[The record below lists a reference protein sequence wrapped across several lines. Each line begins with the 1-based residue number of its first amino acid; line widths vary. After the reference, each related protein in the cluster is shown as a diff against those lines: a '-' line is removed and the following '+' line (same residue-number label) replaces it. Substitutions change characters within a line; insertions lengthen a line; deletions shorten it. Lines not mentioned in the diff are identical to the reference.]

1 MKDVL
6 KRIRTNVILIAILGL
21 FFGISSAVAQ
31 TPQAQTGQSD
41 VPPPPAPPPAPKPT
55 PPKKAKPPVHKT
67 VAKKKPA
74 PAKKKDDEAAASAE
88 PDKVLYDRALDDLKH
103 SRYTEG
109 RLALQTLINTYPDSE
124 YLAKAKLAIAD
135 SYYKESGTTNL
146 TEAVNEYKD
155 FITFFPFLDEAAY
168 AQMQVGM
175 AHYKMMEKPD
185 RDQTEAQNAES
196 EFQTFLLKYPQ
207 SPLAPKAEQYLRNV
221 QEVIADGD
229 FEVGRFY
236 FLRGDYRAAGP
247 RLYEVADRYPLY
259 SQADKAL
266 WMLAAVY
273 EKAEKR
279 DMADKVYARIV
290 REYPLS
296 SFLGDAKQKLIDA
309 SVPVP
314 QSDPVA
320 LARMQKDRQLE
331 QETHESVLTRL
342 PMGMLSSRPDV
353 SMASRTGK
361 PNLEP
366 PDTTISAA
374 DILKPGAAPVGTITA
389 QASTGSAVET
399 VSTGGDSGTSMEQV
413 ESASPPENNPTSR
426 GLPPSGIPSAVT
438 GSSGEVPAPEAGN
451 SSSVPQAQTG
461 GSAGE
466 GDSPTAVSGSNATP
480 TSTAT
485 GTAQAGAASTSASST
500 SAAQTSS
507 GSSTASNSGSK
518 TSSQQSQA
526 TDSTSK
532 KKKGLKKIIPW

>member
-1 MKDVL
+1 MSEVL
-6 KRIRTNVILIAILGL
+6 KKIRTNVFLIAILGL
-21 FFGISSAVAQ
+21 FFNISSAVAQ
-31 TPQAQTGQSD
+31 TPQAQMGQSD
-41 VPPPPAPPPAPKPT
+41 APPPPAPPRAPKKPT
-55 PPKKAKPPVHKT
+55 PSKKTRPPVHKT

-88 PDKVLYDRALDDLKH
+88 PDKVLYDRALEDLKH

-135 SYYKESGTTNL
+135 SYYKESGATNL

-185 RDQTEAQNAES
+185 RDQTEAENAES

-207 SPLAPKAEQYLRNV
+207 SPLAPKAEQYLRDV
-221 QEVIADGD
+221 QEILADGD

-266 WMLAAVY
+266 WMLGGVY

-296 SFLGDAKQKLIDA
+296 SVVEEAKQKLIDA

-314 QSDPVA
+314 QADPVA
-320 LARMQKDRQLE
+320 LARMKKDRQLE
-331 QETHESVLTRL
+331 QETHESLLTRL
-342 PMGMLSSRPDV
+342 PMGMLRSRPDV
-353 SMASRTGK
+353 SMASRAGK

-374 DILKPGAAPVGTITA
+374 DILKPGAAPVGTVTA
-389 QASTGSAVET
+389 QASTGSSAVET
-399 VSTGGDSGTSMEQV
+399 VSTGADSGTSMEQV

-426 GLPPSGIPSAVT
+426 GLPASGIPSAVT
-438 GSSGEVPAPEAGN
+438 GSSGEVPAAETGN
-451 SSSVPQAQTG
+451 SSVPQAQTG

-466 GDSPTAVSGSNATP
+466 ADPPTAAVSDSNATP
-480 TSTAT
+480 TGA
-485 GTAQAGAASTSASST
+485 AQTGAASTNTSST
-500 SAAQTSS
+500 SAAHTSS
-507 GSSTASNSGSK
+507 ASSTDSNSGSK
-518 TSSQQSQA
+518 TSSQQSQDA
-526 TDSTSK
+526 TSTTK